1 MSQLLVNFF
10 RNVPPAFL
18 KPRKK
23 SEVITTAR
31 LVPEH
36 TIIEVT
42 NGATIE
48 DYLRPYPFLNSE
60 ILFNH
65 IAKKTKSK
73 YWKEFVEEESQTHT
87 LTKYVVLLNKAYSFI
102 LALYDKRQK
111 DILDIYLKLIG
122 LNSTQYQSVYLKL
135 SRKDALSHIQQELE
149 ENTNYLTLNVSLPK
163 RHLLEILNIRFTQII
178 MDGTDLDRVSS
189 TMIIWKTYDKLIWK
203 ILTKMY
209 RDYLYSCR
217 VRGIKPFNKQGL
229 FGI

>member
-10 RNVPPAFL
+10 RNVPAAFL

-23 SEVITTAR
+23 SEVITAAR

-48 DYLRPYPFLNSE
+48 DYLRPYPFLNRD

-65 IAKKTKSK
+65 IAKKTRSK
-73 YWKEFVEEESQTHT
+73 YWKEFVEEESQAPT
-87 LTKYVVLLNKAYSFI
+87 LSEYIVLLNKAYSFT
-102 LALYDKRQK
+102 LALYNKKQK
-111 DILDIYLKLIG
+111 DILDIYLKLID
-122 LNSTQYQSVYLKL
+122 LNSTQYQLAYPKL
-135 SRKDALSHIQQELE
+135 SRKDALFHIQQELK

-163 RHLLEILNIRFTQII
+163 RHLLEINIRSTQTI
-178 MDGTDLDRVSS
+178 MNNAELNQASF

-209 RDYLYSCR
+209 RDYLYSCK